1 MEMGGDVP
9 SAESLVGWLLE
20 NQQLRLTSLSDSDSL
35 TGSDQSSCESD
46 TSSDE
51 YEEAEG
57 AFGYV
62 QVRFFFFNLV
72 ICLHNSVQ
80 LNFTHVGS
88 VKNTI

>member
-1 MEMGGDVP
+1 MAVGGDVP

-20 NQQLRLTSLSDSDSL
+20 HQQLRLTSLSDSDSL
-35 TGSDQSSCESD
+35 TASDQTSESD

-62 QVRFFFFNLV
+62 QVGLFSLIQFSYLFA
-72 ICLHNSVQ
+72 Q
-80 LNFTHVGS
+80 
-88 VKNTI
+88 